1 MRTWYNFI
9 PEWGLMYC
17 VFHIIKCVSVEC
29 YEQGHFWCTLYRNW
43 ISYYWWPVNVGL
55 IWSRCDLEERSIGW
69 IGAFLRV
76 KFYSFSFFPSSY
88 AHHNTVHA
96 TQCKSSH
103 AKVGREGGV
112 GGCRTEFKRGG
123 WGGRSVIAGKFM
135 LVVRHH
141 SNNDMELKNI
151 MFLF

>member
-1 MRTWYNFI
+1 M
-9 PEWGLMYC
+9 
-17 VFHIIKCVSVEC
+17 
-29 YEQGHFWCTLYRNW
+29 
-43 ISYYWWPVNVGL
+43 
-55 IWSRCDLEERSIGW
+55 
-69 IGAFLRV
+69 

-103 AKVGREGGV
+103 AKVGRGGGGGV

-141 SNNDMELKNI
+141 SNNDMELKKYYVSI
-151 MFLF
+151 LKHLCFKQSAKFIL